1 MIMGVKKITVEHAK
15 NHFSQILAQVEAGED
30 ITIIRSG
37 IPVARLVRMDKSKK
51 RRELGTHRDSVW
63 IADDFD
69 APLPAEILDSF
80 EGKKPKGEDQGNQ
93 PGNRHHDG
101 FEPGESLAEVTDPPR
116 QWPER

>member
-69 APLPAEILDSF
+69 ASLPTEILDAF
-80 EGKKPKGEDQGNQ
+80 EGKNPKA
-93 PGNRHHDG
+93 GNRAKKSDR
-101 FEPGESLAEVTDPPR
+101 LADC
-116 QWPER
+116 